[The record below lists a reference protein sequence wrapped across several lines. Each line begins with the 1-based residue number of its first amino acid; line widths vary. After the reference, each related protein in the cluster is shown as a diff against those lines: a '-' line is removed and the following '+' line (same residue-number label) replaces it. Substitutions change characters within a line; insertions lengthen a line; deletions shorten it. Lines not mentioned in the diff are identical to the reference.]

1 MPKDNNNS
9 NNSNNDA
16 LWLGAI
22 SGIIGGLFDGDGII
36 DAAMEEVDPEFFEE
50 FFLDE

>member
-1 MPKDNNNS
+1 MPKEENS
-9 NNSNNDA
+9 FEKDV

-22 SGIIGGLFDGDGII
+22 SGILGGLFDSDNII
-36 DAAMEEVDPEFFEE
+36 DAAMGDVDPEFFEE